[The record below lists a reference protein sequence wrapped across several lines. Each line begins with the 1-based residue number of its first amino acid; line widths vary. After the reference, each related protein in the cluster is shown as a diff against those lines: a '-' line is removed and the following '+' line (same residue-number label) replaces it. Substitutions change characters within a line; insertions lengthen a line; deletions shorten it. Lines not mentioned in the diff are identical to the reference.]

1 MQAPAERT
9 QGASPGAPVLLRSGT
24 SSTVGPFFWAPIPSQ
39 PFAMTT
45 AANTAAIAALQADLA
60 LLKGNHTALV
70 SHVDGGFVAV
80 HDLDV
85 AWLVICGERAGA
97 HLA

>member
-1 MQAPAERT
+1 
-9 QGASPGAPVLLRSGT
+9 
-24 SSTVGPFFWAPIPSQ
+24 
-39 PFAMTT
+39 MTT
-45 AANTAAIAALQADLA
+45 AANAEAIAALQADLA

-85 AWLVICGERAGA
+85 AWLVICGEARGCPSRVSCARGA
-97 HLA
+97 AVHQCWGPCACCRPRTSCQLAN

>member
-1 MQAPAERT
+1 
-9 QGASPGAPVLLRSGT
+9 
-24 SSTVGPFFWAPIPSQ
+24 
-39 PFAMTT
+39 MTT

-85 AWLVICGERAGA
+85 AWLVICGETRGCPSRVSCARGAAVHQCFGLRACSRPRT
-97 HLA
+97 

>member
-1 MQAPAERT
+1 
-9 QGASPGAPVLLRSGT
+9 
-24 SSTVGPFFWAPIPSQ
+24 
-39 PFAMTT
+39 MTT
-45 AANTAAIAALQADLA
+45 AANTEAIAALQADLA

>member
-1 MQAPAERT
+1 
-9 QGASPGAPVLLRSGT
+9 
-24 SSTVGPFFWAPIPSQ
+24 
-39 PFAMTT
+39 MTT

-85 AWLVICGERAGA
+85 AWLVICGETRGCPISRKLRAGCCRA
-97 HLA
+97 PVLGASCVQ